1 MLRLFWYFY
10 ADKFYRDP
18 WQHRIFPQHHWLL
31 KLITSHRP
39 KTILEVGCGF
49 GRNLKFLLD
58 HGIKPQQLTG
68 VDFSASLLRHIN
80 IPHIK
85 LFQASAQKLPFPNRH
100 FDLVFTHGLLMHIS
114 SPQRSIAEL
123 IRVSRKWL
131 IIIEET
137 RRHSQKLNSFTWA
150 HDYPKLFQSLPVKIN
165 TTHHNKYNISGYEV
179 LLSRRIQSRQA

>member
-10 ADKFYRDP
+10 ADEFYRDQ

-85 LFQASAQKLPFPNRH
+85 LFQASAQKLPFPDRH

-114 SPQRSIAEL
+114 SPQKSIAEL

-165 TTHHNKYNISGYEV
+165 TTHHNKYNISGYEI
-179 LLSRRIQSRQA
+179 LLSRRIQSK

>member
-1 MLRLFWYFY
+1 MLKLFWYFY

-68 VDFSASLLRHIN
+68 VDFSAKLLKRVSL
-80 IPHIK
+80 PQIK
-85 LFQASAQKLPFPNRH
+85 LYHASAQNLPFPDH
-100 FDLVFTHGLLMHIS
+100 QFDLSFTHGLLMHLPDPI
-114 SPQRSIAEL
+114 PALREL
-123 IRVSRKWL
+123 IRVSRNRL
-131 IIIEET
+131 IVIEET
-137 RRHSQKLNSFTWA
+137 RSRSRQLNSFTWA
-150 HDYPKLFQSLPVKIN
+150 HDYPKLFRSLPVKIN
-165 TTHHNKYNISGYEV
+165 TTHHNKYNISGYEI